1 MCRMM
6 HRLYLAAPLLLLASI
21 AQAESAWIQGMP
33 VPVRSS
39 AEAGEILQLMPH
51 GSAVDVL
58 ERIDAHARIKTN
70 TGIEGW
76 VRVADLSDSDIS
88 TAGLS
93 AQIDALQQEAAQREV
108 ATNRLRED
116 LRSKQQQTLAVE
128 SELTEV
134 RASYKRAREDYAQLE
149 QDAKDTVTLRNQIEE
164 LQGRVLGRE
173 REIQTLQQ
181 EIELIED
188 RSGRDWFLIGALV
201 VLIGIGVGLFI
212 GRMSGGRKTSSENW

>member
-1 MCRMM
+1 MIR
-6 HRLYLAAPLLLLASI
+6 RLTLAAPLLLLGSL

-51 GSAVDVL
+51 GSAVEVL
-58 ERIDAHARIKTN
+58 ERKDVYTRIKTN

-76 VRVADLSDSDIS
+76 VRAAYLSTSDVS

-93 AQIDALQQEAAQREV
+93 AQIEGLQQEAAQREV
-108 ATNRLRED
+108 ETNRLRED
-116 LRSKQQQTLAVE
+116 LRSKQQQTLAIE
-128 SELTEV
+128 AELAEV
-134 RASYKRAREDYAQLE
+134 RASDKRAREEYQRLE
-149 QDAKDTVTLRNQIEE
+149 QDSKDTITLRKQIEE
-164 LQGRVLGRE
+164 LQSRVLGRE

-181 EIELIED
+181 EIERIED

-201 VLIGIGVGLFI
+201 VLIGVVVGLLI
-212 GRMSGGRKTSSENW
+212 GRMGGGRKTNSESW

>member
-1 MCRMM
+1 MM
-6 HRLYLAAPLLLLASI
+6 HRFYFAAPLLLLASI
-21 AQAESAWIQGMP
+21 VQAESAWIQGMP
-33 VPVRSS
+33 VPVRSN

-58 ERIDAHARIKTN
+58 ERKDAHARIKTN

-128 SELTEV
+128 SELAEV
-134 RASYKRAREDYAQLE
+134 RASYKRAQEDYAQLE
-149 QDAKDTVTLRNQIEE
+149 QDANDTVTLRNQIEE

>member
-1 MCRMM
+1 MIR
-6 HRLYLAAPLLLLASI
+6 RLSLAAPLLLLGSL

-58 ERIDAHARIKTN
+58 ERKDVHARIKTN

-76 VRVADLSDSDIS
+76 VRAADLSASDVS
-88 TAGLS
+88 TAALS
-93 AQIDALQQEAAQREV
+93 AQIEGLQQEAAQREV
-108 ATNRLRED
+108 ETNRLRED
-116 LRSKQQQTLAVE
+116 LRSKQQQTLAIE
-128 SELTEV
+128 AELAEV
-134 RASYKRAREDYAQLE
+134 RAAYKRAREEYERLE
-149 QDAKDTVTLRNQIEE
+149 QDSKDTVTLRKQIEE
-164 LQGRVLGRE
+164 LQSRVLGRE

-201 VLIGIGVGLFI
+201 VLIGVGVGLLI
-212 GRMSGGRKTSSENW
+212 GRMGGGRKTNSENW

>member
-1 MCRMM
+1 MIR
-6 HRLYLAAPLLLLASI
+6 RFTRAAPLLLLSSL
-21 AQAESAWIQGMP
+21 AQAESEWIQGMP

-51 GSAVDVL
+51 GSAVEVL
-58 ERIDAHARIKTN
+58 ERKDVYTRIKTN

-76 VRVADLSDSDIS
+76 VRAADLSTSDVS

-93 AQIDALQQEAAQREV
+93 AQIEGLQQEAAQREV
-108 ATNRLRED
+108 ETNRLRED
-116 LRSKQQQTLAVE
+116 LRSKQQQTLAIE
-128 SELTEV
+128 AELAEV
-134 RASYKRAREDYAQLE
+134 RASDKRAREEYQRLE
-149 QDAKDTVTLRNQIEE
+149 QDSKDTITLRKQIEE
-164 LQGRVLGRE
+164 LQSRVLGRE

-201 VLIGIGVGLFI
+201 VLIGVVVGLLI
-212 GRMSGGRKTSSENW
+212 GRMGGGRKTNSESW

>member
-1 MCRMM
+1 MM
-6 HRLYLAAPLLLLASI
+6 HRFFFAAPLLLLASNV
-21 AQAESAWIQGMP
+21 QAESAWIQGMP
-33 VPVRSS
+33 VPIRSS
-39 AEAGEILQLMPH
+39 AEAGEILQLMPN
-51 GSAVDVL
+51 GSPVDVL
-58 ERIDAHARIKTN
+58 ERKEAHARIKTN

-128 SELTEV
+128 SELAEV
-134 RASYKRAREDYAQLE
+134 RASYKRAQEDYAQLE
-149 QDAKDTVTLRNQIEE
+149 QDAKDAVSLRNQIEE

-201 VLIGIGVGLFI
+201 VLIGVGVGLLI
-212 GRMSGGRKTSSENW
+212 GRMSGGRKNSSENW